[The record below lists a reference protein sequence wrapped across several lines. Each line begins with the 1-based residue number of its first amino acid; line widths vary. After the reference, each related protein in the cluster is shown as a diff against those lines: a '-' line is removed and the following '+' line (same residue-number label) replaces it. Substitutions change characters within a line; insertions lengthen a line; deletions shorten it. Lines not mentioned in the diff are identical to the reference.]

1 MHSVSTDDQLRK
13 ESGIDPQSTQIQIV
27 LGFCSRD
34 FYCSSPFFN
43 PNTFTSMT
51 LVSYTFV
58 ISASI
63 FLHNRISNEKVTT
76 RIESKVENCILAER
90 RFAAVIRLLCES
102 REGTR
107 IPFLRTW
114 ILIVSL
120 VQRIANIM
128 ELLFSHPRFFIL
140 HAPETGNA
148 LSQQT
153 AQPQWYKRG
162 IIPCSPSRTPRCTS
176 YNTSVPAS
184 HSTATQLPRVA
195 SSVSDTSCDTPCHS
209 CRRAANR
216 DRSAFSG
223 KSIHHLY
230 STLPLDNDHPA
241 A

>member
-1 MHSVSTDDQLRK
+1 
-13 ESGIDPQSTQIQIV
+13 
-27 LGFCSRD
+27 
-34 FYCSSPFFN
+34 
-43 PNTFTSMT
+43 MT
-51 LVSYTFV
+51 LVSYAFA
-58 ISASI
+58 ISTSMS
-63 FLHNRISNEKVTT
+63 LHSRISNEKVTS
-76 RIESKVENCILAER
+76 RFDSKVENCILAER
-90 RFAAVIRLLCES
+90 RFAAVIRSLCES

-107 IPFLRTW
+107 TTLLGVCLLTV
-114 ILIVSL
+114 LIVH
-120 VQRIANIM
+120 RITNMM

-195 SSVSDTSCDTPCHS
+195 SSASDTSYDTPCHS
-209 CRRAANR
+209 CRRAANH
-216 DRSAFSG
+216 DRSAPSG
-223 KSIHHLY
+223 KSIHHIY
-230 STLPLDNDHPA
+230 STLPLDSDHPA

>member
-1 MHSVSTDDQLRK
+1 
-13 ESGIDPQSTQIQIV
+13 
-27 LGFCSRD
+27 
-34 FYCSSPFFN
+34 
-43 PNTFTSMT
+43 
-51 LVSYTFV
+51 
-58 ISASI
+58 
-63 FLHNRISNEKVTT
+63 
-76 RIESKVENCILAER
+76 
-90 RFAAVIRLLCES
+90 
-102 REGTR
+102 
-107 IPFLRTW
+107 
-114 ILIVSL
+114 
-120 VQRIANIM
+120 M

-241 A
+241 AWNSPQEECLACPPPPPTPLSSITCSTSTGRSVPAASQAPTCQPLQRHDTECRYSSGRQKKW